1 LAIVS
6 PRKRWQL
13 PTSARAA
20 PLIAGACLLISAQA
34 GFAQSSAP
42 WTDPFA
48 PTPSYKSTKPFQRV
62 DPKRKTPL
70 GPSLTFTPAA
80 SGAGR
85 TGFDSSNSRRQKK
98 PRKAN
103 AQAIAPGPPQPLA
116 PPASTPD
123 TYAQAP
129 ANPPVEFGPI
139 RKPLKPPKRKAHV
152 EPDDPYAQLGLRAGS
167 FDIYPAVELIGGYAT
182 NPGLEPNGRG
192 ARLLTI
198 APELRVQSNWSR
210 HEFKS
215 ELRGSYTGYSPDET
229 PTLSRP
235 YLSGKAD
242 GRIDVFDGSHI
253 DLGGRVLVSTD
264 NPSSPNLSGPLARLP
279 VFTTFG
285 GSAGLT
291 QRLNRLEIGVKA
303 GAERTVY
310 QDSHLTDGSTASNED
325 RNYNQFGGTLR
336 AGYEMLPGVKPFVEA
351 GVDTRKHD
359 LPVDAFGYERNSRG
373 LVGNIGTSFEVSRL
387 ITGEASVGYMRR
399 TYDDA
404 RFDPLAGLIGNA
416 SLIWTVDGLNTV
428 KLSASS
434 TIGESTVPG
443 VPGVFYRD
451 AGIQIDHAFRRW
463 LIGTLKLGIGFDSY
477 KGSGDAA
484 APLCNCVVSTPG
496 GTVADREDKRYS
508 VGLGITYKVDRTVQ
522 VKGEF
527 RQDWLRSNVSGV
539 DYTAST
545 FLVGLR
551 LQR

>member
-1 LAIVS
+1 LAIVP
-6 PRKRWQL
+6 PRKRWHL
-13 PTSARAA
+13 PMSARAA
-20 PLIAGACLLISAQA
+20 RLLAGACLLLAPQVA
-34 GFAQSSAP
+34 FAQSNAP
-42 WTDPFA
+42 WADPFA
-48 PTPSYKSTKPFQRV
+48 PTSSYKSAKPFQRL

-85 TGFDSSNSRRQKK
+85 TGFDSSNARQQKK

-103 AQAIAPGPPQPLA
+103 AQAIAPGPPQPLT
-116 PPASTPD
+116 PPASSLD
-123 TYAQAP
+123 TSAYAQVP
-129 ANPPVEFGPI
+129 GKPPVELGPI
-139 RKPLKPPKRKAHV
+139 RKPLKRKAHV

-182 NPGLEPNGRG
+182 NPGHEPNGKG
-192 ARLLTI
+192 AGLYTV
-198 APELRVQSNWSR
+198 APELRVQSNWLR

-215 ELRGSYTGYSPDET
+215 ELRGSYTAYSPDET
-229 PTLSRP
+229 PTLNRP
-235 YLSGKAD
+235 YLDGKAN
-242 GRIDVFDGSHI
+242 GRIDVFDGTHI
-253 DLGGRVLVSTD
+253 DLGGRVLISTD
-264 NPSSPNLSGPLARLP
+264 NPSSPNLPADLAQLP
-279 VFTTFG
+279 VFATFG
-285 GSAGLT
+285 GNAGLT
-291 QRLNRLEIGVKA
+291 QRFNRFEVSVKA
-303 GAERTVY
+303 DAQRTVY

-336 AGYEMLPGVKPFVEA
+336 AGYELLPGVKPFVEA
-351 GVDTRKHD
+351 GLDTRKHD

-373 LVGNIGTSFEVSRL
+373 LVSNIGTSFEVSRL

-404 RFDPLAGLIGNA
+404 RFDPLAGLIGSA
-416 SLIWTVDGLNTV
+416 SLVWTVDALNTV
-428 KLSASS
+428 KLNVSS
-434 TIGESTVPG
+434 TIGESTIPG

-463 LIGTLKLGIGFDSY
+463 LIGTLKLGIGLDTY
-477 KGSGDAA
+477 KGSGDAT

-508 VGLGITYKVDRTVQ
+508 VGLGITYKVDRTIQ

>member
-1 LAIVS
+1 M
-6 PRKRWQL
+6 
-13 PTSARAA
+13 
-20 PLIAGACLLISAQA
+20 
-34 GFAQSSAP
+34 
-42 WTDPFA
+42 
-48 PTPSYKSTKPFQRV
+48 PSYKSAKPFQRL

-98 PRKAN
+98 KPKAN
-103 AQAIAPGPPQPLA
+103 AQAIMPGQPQPLT
-116 PPASTPD
+116 PPAPAPD
-123 TYAQAP
+123 TGAYAQA
-129 ANPPVEFGPI
+129 AKNPPVELGPI
-139 RKPLKPPKRKAHV
+139 RKPLKGKPLKRKAHV

-182 NPGLEPNGRG
+182 NPGLEPNGRSAG
-192 ARLLTI
+192 LYTV
-198 APELRVQSNWSR
+198 APEVRVQSNWSR

-215 ELRGSYTGYSPDET
+215 ELRGSFTGYSPDET

-235 YLSGKAD
+235 YLDGKAA
-242 GRIDVFDGSHI
+242 GRIDVFDGTHI
-253 DLGGRVLVSTD
+253 DLGGRVLLSTD
-264 NPSSPNLSGPLARLP
+264 NPNSPNLQAGLARLP

-291 QRLNRLEIGVKA
+291 QRFNRFEIGVKA
-303 GAERTVY
+303 DAERTAY
-310 QDSHLTDGSTASNED
+310 QDSHLTDGSTVSNED

-336 AGYEMLPGVKPFVEA
+336 AGYELLPGVKPFIEA

-359 LPVDAFGYERNSRG
+359 LPVDEFGYERNSRG
-373 LVGNIGTSFEVSRL
+373 LTGSVGTSFEVSRL
-387 ITGEASVGYMRR
+387 VTGEASVGYARR

-404 RFDPLAGLIGNA
+404 RLDPLAGLIGNA

-434 TIGESTVPG
+434 TIGESTIPG

-451 AGIQIDHAFRRW
+451 AGIQVDHAFRRW
-463 LIGTLKLGIGFDSY
+463 LIGTLKLGIGLDTY
-477 KGSGDAA
+477 KGTSDAS